1 MKSWI
6 YPLLAGVVVILL
18 ALSLYFSFQAASFS
32 IGIVDIQKVMNESQT
47 GKQFK
52 DEINAKRNEF
62 AAKAQQAQQAK
73 DQVKLAQ
80 INNEF
85 STYVKDK
92 EDEFSKLMDKKIAGI
107 AQKKHLKAVFP
118 SNFVRYATKT
128 EDITNTVIDAME

>member
-6 YPLLAGVVVILL
+6 YPVLAVVGVVLL
-18 ALSLYFSFQAASFS
+18 GLSLYFSMQAATFN

-52 DEINAKRNEF
+52 EEINAKRNEF
-62 AAKAQQAQQAK
+62 AAKAQEAQQAK
-73 DQVKLAQ
+73 DQVKMAQ

-92 EDEFSKLMDKKIAGI
+92 EDEFSKLMDKKIDQI
-107 AQKKHLKAVFP
+107 AKKRHLKAVFP
-118 SNFVRYATKT
+118 SNFVRYANRSI
-128 EDITNTVIDAME
+128 DVTNEVIDAME